1 MYQKGLQGWLKHLDF
16 LLFDLVCLNF
26 SFIAAFLL
34 QQKTVP
40 TTVITK
46 ERIRLLII
54 FNIIACIT
62 ALMMHAYKNV
72 LKRGYY
78 REFVAVAQYTIIVF
92 LLLIFY
98 IFARRDGSSESLREL
113 LYIAVVIFAVLDYVC
128 RIVLKRIVRFHMRKK
143 KGPRMLIVTTS
154 NIAEKVIA
162 AFRENEMVRYTL
174 AGLVIIDKDLSG
186 KKIKGVPVV
195 ANVQNAADY
204 VCREWVDEVFVDVHD
219 SSIFPHKLVSQ
230 FETMGLAIH
239 QRLANTATMAEA
251 KHLGNTKTMAETK
264 QLVEKLGRYTVLTTT
279 LNYASYTQLLVKRL
293 MDIVGGIIGCIGTL
307 VVTLFVAP
315 MIYISDP
322 GPIFFT
328 QERVGKNGKK
338 FKIYKF
344 RTMYKDA
351 EERKKTLMK
360 ENRVKDGM
368 MFKME
373 FDPRIIGSKK
383 LSGGKIKKGIG
394 GWLRTLSIDELPQFL
409 NVLKGDMSLV
419 GTRPP
424 TLDEWEKYE
433 LHHRARL
440 AIKPGITGMWQ
451 VSGRSKITDF
461 EKVIRLDTTYIR
473 DWSLLLDVKILCKT
487 LVTVVKRDGSM

>member
-1 MYQKGLQGWLKHLDF
+1 MYQKGLQGWVKHLDF
-16 LLFDLVCLNF
+16 LFLDLVCLNI
-26 SFIAAFLL
+26 SLIAAFLL
-34 QQKTVP
+34 QQKTVTYP
-40 TTVITK
+40 IFTD
-46 ERIRLLII
+46 ERLRVVFVFNLI
-54 FNIIACIT
+54 ALVS

-78 REFVAVAQYTIIVF
+78 REMVAVAQYTIIMF
-92 LLLIFY
+92 LLMIFY
-98 IFARRDGSSESLREL
+98 LFAWRGQNSENLREL
-113 LYIAVVIFAVLDYVC
+113 LYIAALVFAALDYVC
-128 RIVLKRIVRFHMRKK
+128 RIVLKHIVRFRMRKK
-143 KGPRMLIVTTS
+143 KGPHMLIVTTAG
-154 NIAEKVIA
+154 IAEQVVKG
-162 AFRENEMVRYTL
+162 FRENEMVNYTL
-174 AGLVIIDKDLSG
+174 AGLVIIDKDLTG

-195 ANVQNAADY
+195 ANVTNAADY

-219 SSIFPHKLVSQ
+219 SSIYPYKLVSQ

-239 QRLANTATMAEA
+239 ERLANRETMTE
-251 KHLGNTKTMAETK
+251 NR
-264 QLVEKLGRYTVLTTT
+264 QLVEQLGNYTVLTSTI
-279 LNYASYTQLLVKRL
+279 NYASATQLLIKRL
-293 MDIVGGIIGCIGTL
+293 MDIAGGVVGCLGTL
-307 VVTLFVAP
+307 IITVFVAP
-315 MIYISDP
+315 MIYLSDP

-344 RTMYKDA
+344 RTMYTDA
-351 EERKKTLMK
+351 EERKQALMN

-368 MFKME
+368 MFKMD

-383 LSGGKIKKGIG
+383 LSDGKVKKGLG

-409 NVLKGDMSLV
+409 NVLKGDMSLI

-461 EKVIRLDTTYIR
+461 EKVIKLDTKYIR
-473 DWSLLLDVKILCKT
+473 DWSLLLDVKILFKT
-487 LVTVVKRDGSM
+487 LITVIKRDGSM

>member
-1 MYQKGLQGWLKHLDF
+1 MDF
-16 LLFDLVCLNF
+16 LLFDLICLNI
-26 SFIAAFLL
+26 SFIVAFLL
-34 QQKTVP
+34 QQKT
-40 TTVITK
+40 ITYPIINNDRL
-46 ERIRLLII
+46 RILFVFNLIA
-54 FNIIACIT
+54 IIA

-78 REFVAVAQYTIIVF
+78 REMVAVLQYTIIVF
-92 LLLIFY
+92 LLMIFY
-98 IFARRDGSSESLREL
+98 LFAWRGNNSENIRGII
-113 LYIAVVIFAVLDYVC
+113 YIAAVVFTALDYVC
-128 RIVLKRIVRFHMRKK
+128 RIVLKRFVRFRIRKK

-154 NIAEKVIA
+154 GIAEKVVK
-162 AFRENEMVRYTL
+162 AFRENQMVLYTL
-174 AGLVIIDKDLSG
+174 TGLVIIDKDLTG

-195 ANVQNAADY
+195 ANVKNAADY

-219 SSIFPHKLVSQ
+219 SSIYPYKLVEQ

-239 QRLANTATMAEA
+239 QRLANSVTMAE
-251 KHLGNTKTMAETK
+251 NR
-264 QLVEKLGRYTVLTTT
+264 QFVEKLGRYTVLTSTI
-279 LNYASYTQLLVKRL
+279 NYASATQLFIKRL
-293 MDIVGGIIGCIGTL
+293 MDIAGGIVGCLGTL
-307 VVTLFVAP
+307 MVTVFVAP

-351 EERKKTLMK
+351 EERKKTLMN

-368 MFKME
+368 MFKMD

-383 LSGGKIKKGIG
+383 LEGGKVKKGLG

-451 VSGRSKITDF
+451 VNGRSKITDF
-461 EKVIRLDTTYIR
+461 EKVIKLDTTYIR

-487 LVTVVKRDGSM
+487 LTTVIKRDGSM